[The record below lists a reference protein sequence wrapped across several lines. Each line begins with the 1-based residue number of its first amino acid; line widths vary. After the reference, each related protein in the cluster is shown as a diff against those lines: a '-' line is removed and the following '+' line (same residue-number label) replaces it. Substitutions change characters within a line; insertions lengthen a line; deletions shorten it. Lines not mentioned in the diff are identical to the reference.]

1 MKNLFLPFLAL
12 VIFFSGAHAQTVGSV
27 ETKDFGYA
35 QKKFKN
41 AQKRIYISQFR
52 VVYQLMIDW
61 SETAQGGRTLGGGVR
76 GDATARLALA
86 VKGVSE
92 QDLQEMTD
100 KLYAD
105 YIAQLKASGYEIVS
119 ADEASKI
126 ESYAEFERKSGGELS
141 LGQFPGYIMS
151 VPTGYDYF
159 VKRIDKKGRERK
171 TLLDETPRL
180 SVELDGAVISKV
192 NLVVQFA
199 KEAESAGSKMLG
211 KAVGGLAKVVAETD
225 YRLDKDG
232 VAGGGGMVGD
242 FAYTSTY
249 YTYAT
254 RKMAPEANCNFRLK
268 NTVPIDGVFEDK
280 KYKAVETAQSDAW
293 GTDFGAI
300 RVFSADNSFYENL
313 QAIEIDPEKYKNG
326 FMEAAQTFMKSTTA
340 EFLSYTE

>member
-1 MKNLFLPFLAL
+1 MKKLFSTI
-12 VIFFSGAHAQTVGSV
+12 VIFALSFAIGTAQTVGSV

-52 VVYQLMIDW
+52 VIYQLMIDW

-92 QDLQEMTD
+92 ADLQEMTD
-100 KLYAD
+100 KLYQD
-105 YIAQLKASGYEIVS
+105 YLAQLVAGGYEIVT

-126 ESYAEFERKSGGELS
+126 EFHQEFERKSGGGLS
-141 LGQFPGYIMS
+141 LAQFPGYIMS

-159 VKRIDKKGRERK
+159 VKRTDNKGRERK
-171 TLLDETPRL
+171 TFLDETPRI
-180 SVELDGAVISKV
+180 SVELDGAVIAKV

-211 KAVGGLAKVVAETD
+211 KAIGGVAKVVAETD

-232 VAGGGGMVGD
+232 VIGGGGMVGD
-242 FAYTSTY
+242 IAYTSAL

-254 RKMAPEANCNFRLK
+254 RKMAPDANCNFRLK
-268 NTVPIDGVFEDK
+268 NTVPISGVFDDK
-280 KYKAVETAQSDAW
+280 KYKAVETAQSDVW
-293 GTDFGAI
+293 GADYGAI
-300 RVFSADNSFYENL
+300 RVFSADNTFYQNL
-313 QAIEIDPEKYKNG
+313 QAIEVDAAKYKAG
-326 FMEAAQTFMKSTTA
+326 FMEAAETFMKSSTT
-340 EFLSYTE
+340 EFLSYSE